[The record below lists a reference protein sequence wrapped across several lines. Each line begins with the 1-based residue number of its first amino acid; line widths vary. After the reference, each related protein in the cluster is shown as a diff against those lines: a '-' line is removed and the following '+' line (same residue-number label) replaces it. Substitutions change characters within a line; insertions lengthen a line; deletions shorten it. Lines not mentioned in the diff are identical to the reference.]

1 MGIRSFISSA
11 AKKVTG
17 TVSNAANTVKNVV
30 TGSKPKLESAR
41 ESVASGQGVSQST
54 GEAGG
59 YQPVSSG
66 GGGATTTAPKPSG
79 GGGGS
84 QTTSTYFRNG
94 QTISQQEFVKSVE
107 GAKVAKANYQQAIL
121 QKQGATPQQLQQQ
134 RIYQMARK
142 EQPVQQQQRFGSFS
156 GKVEQFSAG
165 GRPEQTQYYVGGQR
179 VGRTF
184 QEQDQTYYETETPA
198 KITFEKPKVKE
209 VVTFTPTGAAIET
222 TEEFWDIN
230 PEIEEAQ
237 QQVYGGN
244 LTRYN
249 LEQDYSNP
257 NIRQQLP
264 AWERIKY
271 AYTSAPG
278 EPFSIRGGMRAF
290 IESSSIV
297 GEKIHFDKILQGVL
311 PKKLFGVIPTKNII
325 NMPIRTEPIEDI
337 AIMTAFNPALTLRTE
352 IVSKLGS
359 EIPRDIVSVSLQA
372 KLKSGKVATVT
383 GFETTGEFAGESSG
397 VLKSLSTKQG
407 ENIITETRG
416 FSKLLGRT
424 IKAQGSYGKNLYLN
438 IGQKTSYFRG
448 AQVSRV
454 GQGKGTLN
462 LLEEGVVKVYR
473 DIDIEAAAGKGIV
486 YEPGAKL
493 SVNPNVIKSLM
504 KNLDRY
510 TTKSFAFGDKA
521 KFVLGA
527 TKSKVG
533 KPFGY
538 AGLVFKYE
546 PKQIS
551 KLVMRVGGGSK
562 SSLEQLYQTGAS
574 DTIAQATR
582 MVQRTV
588 PSTLPKAI
596 IPSVAA
602 QSTITPIAA
611 QSTYPQSIYIG
622 TGLYERTGGGQIP
635 GQVNRMN
642 LDIGFDQFKTIPK
655 LTSSLVYGLGERY
668 KLTSSLVYGLGERY
682 KSGQLQQPKNLLKEL
697 LKEEQKYIQPQIPVL
712 KTGLVQQ
719 QRQKTL
725 QQLNLRQMQKQI
737 NKSIFFNPPVPKPT
751 KHPPMFPFLFKFKQP
766 RQILPR
772 NLYRVSIRRYGKFK
786 PIGITKD
793 VLKAFDIGKQ
803 ETQYGLSQTFKIE
816 DLLGGAVD
824 VGTPKGYYKKPT
836 KKGIF
841 FIEKPVTKINTA
853 QEKRLLS
860 LARGFKLPKM
870 KGGKKKRR

>member
-11 AKKVTG
+11 ASKVTG
-17 TVSNAANTVKNVV
+17 VVSKAVGTIIGKKETTTSTSAAPV
-30 TGSKPKLESAR
+30 TQPSKTSVDVGTSTTAR
-41 ESVASGQGVSQST
+41 T
-54 GEAGG
+54 GGITIT
-59 YQPVSSG
+59 
-66 GGGATTTAPKPSG
+66 GATTSSAGRRIEGT
-79 GGGGS
+79 
-84 QTTSTYFRNG
+84 G
-94 QTISQQEFVKSVE
+94 QITE
-107 GAKVAKANYQQAIL
+107 VAGNITPQQAQRITGGTPISPQL
-121 QKQGATPQQLQQQ
+121 SITQRQGLTPQQLQQQ

-668 KLTSSLVYGLGERY
+668 K
-682 KSGQLQQPKNLLKEL
+682 SGQLQQPKNLLKELLKEEQKYIQQPKNLLKEL

>member
-668 KLTSSLVYGLGERY
+668 K
-682 KSGQLQQPKNLLKEL
+682 SGQLQQPKNLLKEL

-737 NKSIFFNPPVPKPT
+737 NKSIFFTNFPVPRP
-751 KHPPMFPFLFKFKQP
+751 KQP
-766 RQILPR
+766 KTLFPIFKLPSR
-772 NLYRVSIRRYGKFK
+772 TGTRATGKYSVFSKRFGKWFSLGKGLNLNQA
-786 PIGITKD
+786 
-793 VLKAFDIGKQ
+793 L
-803 ETQYGLSQTFKIE
+803 GLGRSYTAKTLARSFKIT
-816 DLLGGAVD
+816 DLLGR
-824 VGTPKGYYKKPT
+824 TPQITLPGYRKA
-836 KKGIF
+836 KKGRGVVV
-841 FIEKPVTKINTA
+841 EKSRYALNMPGEINA
-853 QEKRLLS
+853 LLGYP
-860 LARGFKLPKM
+860 RRK
-870 KGGKKKRR
+870 KKKRGMFDLGF